1 MRRNFLLWKEFYR
14 LQIFVIK
21 YILQQVKGFLDLQG
35 SLNIAKDGDITG
47 INELKFTASQT
58 QHLSE
63 QNGNI
68 I

>member
-1 MRRNFLLWKEFYR
+1 
-14 LQIFVIK
+14 
-21 YILQQVKGFLDLQG
+21 LDLQG